1 MKRLATLPL
10 AAAMCATGLAAAAA
24 EADPYAALRLYDGK
38 WIATID
44 KNGKTTS
51 IENHCARTGLFFA
64 CEQVVNGKAADLVVY
79 LPLEP
84 TAAGQTYRTQALG
97 ADGAAPGPWN
107 RLTIDG
113 DRWVYAGPVED
124 KDHPLHNRTLNRF
137 FGPDRI
143 RFEIQTSPDGQTW
156 TTTVGGEERRVR

>member
-10 AAAMCATGLAAAAA
+10 AAALCATGLAAAAA
-24 EADPYAALRLYDGK
+24 EADPNAALRLYDGK
-38 WIATID
+38 WIATAD
-44 KNGKTTS
+44 KDGKTTS

-64 CEQVVNGKAADLVVY
+64 CEQVVNGKTGALVVF
-79 LPLEP
+79 LPQEK
-84 TAAGQTYRTQALG
+84 TAAGQIYRTQALR
-97 ADGAAPGPWN
+97 ADGAEPGPWN

-124 KDHPLHNRTLNRF
+124 KEHPLHNRTLTRF

-143 RFEIQTSPDGQTW
+143 RFEIQSSPDGQAW
-156 TTTVGGEERRVR
+156 TTTMSGEERRVR